1 LVLRL
6 LALYLIVDA
15 LPFLIALKELYPHT
29 GSDCSALGF
38 EGVGATELRHRYPH
52 KLVLHFTLCL
62 IFILHFEL
70 LQKMQ
75 QLG

>member
-1 LVLRL
+1 LRHR
-6 LALYLIVDA
+6 
-15 LPFLIALKELYPHT
+15 FALKELYPHPS
-29 GSDCSALGF
+29 SDCSALGL

-52 KLVLHFTLCL
+52 KLVSHFTLCL
-62 IFILHFEL
+62 AFVLHFEL